1 MSADGASGAQKPVSV
16 LFVCLGNICKVP
28 RAKNGVCAANGAAR
42 TGRSPMAEGVFRS
55 MTKSDTRVGTIDSAG
70 TGAYHEG
77 CPPDPRTMSVLEE
90 NGENSYDHQA
100 RKVRNSD
107 FKDFDYVLAMDAD
120 NLHDL
125 SRVQRRIIKNSGLH
139 AAPAKV
145 MMFGDFGGCEGEE
158 VIDPYYGARD
168 GFTIA
173 YEQMTRFSKGFIE
186 KVLQGADVSTS

>member
-1 MSADGASGAQKPVSV
+1 
-16 LFVCLGNICKVP
+16 
-28 RAKNGVCAANGAAR
+28 
-42 TGRSPMAEGVFRS
+42 MAEGVFRS
-55 MTKSDTRVGTIDSAG
+55 MTKADTRVATIDSAG

-90 NGENSYDHQA
+90 NGEINYDHSA

-107 FKDFDYVLAMDAD
+107 FKDFDYVLAMDDD

-125 SRVQRRIIKNSGLH
+125 SRLQRRLIKTSGAS

-145 MMFGDFGGCEGEE
+145 TLFGDFGGRKGEE

-186 KVLQGADVSTS
+186 QVLQSVDAAEG

>member
-1 MSADGASGAQKPVSV
+1 MAADGTSGARKPVSV
-16 LFVCLGNICKVP
+16 LFVCLGNIC
-28 RAKNGVCAANGAAR
+28 
-42 TGRSPMAEGVFRS
+42 RSPMAEGVFRS

-77 CPPDPRTMSVLEE
+77 CQPDPRTMSVLEE

-107 FKDFDYVLAMDAD
+107 FQDFDYILGMDAD
-120 NLHDL
+120 NLDDL
-125 SRVQRRIIKNSGLH
+125 LRLQRRIVKNSGAH

-145 MMFGDFGGCEGEE
+145 MMFGDFGGREGEE

-173 YEQMTRFSKGFIE
+173 YEQMTRFSKGFME
-186 KVLQGADVSTS
+186 RVLSGGDSTLS

>member
-1 MSADGASGAQKPVSV
+1 MAASGASGAQKPVSV
-16 LFVCLGNICKVP
+16 LFVCLGNIC
-28 RAKNGVCAANGAAR
+28 
-42 TGRSPMAEGVFRS
+42 RSPMAEGVFRS
-55 MTKSDTRVGTIDSAG
+55 MTKAETRVGTVDSAG

-90 NGENSYDHQA
+90 NGEVDYDHSA
-100 RKVRNSD
+100 RQVQNSD
-107 FKDFDYVLAMDAD
+107 FKDFDYVLAMDDD

-125 SRVQRRIIKNSGLH
+125 SRLQRRIIKNSGAH

-145 MMFGDFGGCEGEE
+145 MMFGDFGGRKGEE

-173 YEQMTRFSKGFIE
+173 YEQMTRFSKGFI
-186 KVLQGADVSTS
+186 KQVLQEGNTPAS

>member
-16 LFVCLGNICKVP
+16 LFVCLGNIC
-28 RAKNGVCAANGAAR
+28 
-42 TGRSPMAEGVFRS
+42 RSPMAEGVFRS

-90 NGENSYDHQA
+90 NGENSYEHQA

-125 SRVQRRIIKNSGLH
+125 SRVQRRIIKNSGLD

-145 MMFGDFGGCEGEE
+145 MMFGDFGGFKGEE

-186 KVLQGADVSTS
+186 KVLQGVDVATS

>member
-1 MSADGASGAQKPVSV
+1 MSADGASCAQKPVSV
-16 LFVCLGNICKVP
+16 LFVCLGNIC
-28 RAKNGVCAANGAAR
+28 
-42 TGRSPMAEGVFRS
+42 RSPMAEGVFRS
-55 MTKSDTRVGTIDSAG
+55 MTKSDTRIGTIDSAG

-90 NGENSYDHQA
+90 NGENSYHHQA
-100 RKVRNSD
+100 RKIRNSD

-125 SRVQRRIIKNSGLH
+125 SRVQRRIIKNSGLD

-186 KVLQGADVSTS
+186 KVLQGVDVATS